1 MEGKKKDM
9 AYIDLLYVV
18 FGERICRDIYFS
30 NIAGFSVT
38 WDGNPLLTL
47 DLEIPREYN
56 TQMED
61 FWWEAEDKTEHEKK
75 NPNFCKMLDSLKNSL
90 CREAQMLAICFC
102 TRRHVNE
109 KNMDELIKFRPDYGF
124 RMSIYVPMMEK

>member
-56 TQMED
+56 TQWRISGGKRKIKPNMR
-61 FWWEAEDKTEHEKK
+61 KK
-75 NPNFCKMLDSLKNSL
+75 
-90 CREAQMLAICFC
+90 I
-102 TRRHVNE
+102 
-109 KNMDELIKFRPDYGF
+109 LIFAKCW
-124 RMSIYVPMMEK
+124 IH